1 MHLFERIHLFLQRLN
16 SYTRISLTREFT
28 ELLGKIMAQVLSI
41 IALSTKLITE
51 RRMSELVHDLCPS
64 LADYGS
70 EKFLK
75 RLMGRTDVEDALL
88 RLDALTKEESLMAVA
103 KNLEVTYHVDG
114 NVKDIKVL
122 AEDIDEKV
130 QVIDRVDQNLKAVK
144 ERTRSFL
151 SIFSHIPTLFPVP
164 K

>member
-1 MHLFERIHLFLQRLN
+1 MHIFERIHFFLQRLN

-41 IALSTKLITE
+41 LALSTKLITE
-51 RRMSELVHDLCPS
+51 RRISGLVCHLRSS

-88 RLDALTKEESLMAVA
+88 RLDSRTNEESLMVVA
-103 KNLEVTYHVDG
+103 KNLEVTHHVDG
-114 NVKDIKVL
+114 NVKGIKVL
-122 AEDIDEKV
+122 AGDIDAKV
-130 QVIDRVDQNLKAVK
+130 HRVDQNVKAVQ
-144 ERTRSFL
+144 ESTQSFYRLTRTDLISC
-151 SIFSHIPTLFPVP
+151 PVP